1 MTTSYPTLTRAQFLA
16 AARTNAPG
24 ILLTYTYG
32 NFLSRNIVRVS
43 NRWKRDRHEYA
54 HAMDNVGD
62 GLVATQ
68 DWFYVKRELAR
79 YLHDSTRVK
88 LWHPVDLDG
97 DQKAGIL
104 CMIADELNAPWYK
117 RIYDAPG
124 LVGQWLG
131 NTLGIG
137 RKVNVPGIHYCSER
151 TVRHWAAYLGGL
163 RAQASPADI
172 DRYCE
177 WSEFW
182 SCAGIYDPVEGA

>member
-1 MTTSYPTLTRAQFLA
+1 MTKEEFLRVA
-16 AARTNAPG
+16 DRYSPG
-24 ILLTYTYG
+24 ILLTYSYG
-32 NFLSRNIVRVS
+32 NFFSRNIVRVS
-43 NRWKRDRHEYA
+43 NRWKREKHEYA
-54 HAMDNVGD
+54 HAMDAIGF
-62 GLVATQ
+62 GEVATQ
-68 DWFYVKRELAR
+68 NTFYVRKPLAS
-79 YLHDSTRVK
+79 YLNNATRVK
-88 LWHPVDLDG
+88 LWIVPDLTG
-97 DQKAGIL
+97 DTKAGIL
-104 CMIADELNAPWYK
+104 ARIADELNAPWYK

-131 NTLGIG
+131 NTLGVG